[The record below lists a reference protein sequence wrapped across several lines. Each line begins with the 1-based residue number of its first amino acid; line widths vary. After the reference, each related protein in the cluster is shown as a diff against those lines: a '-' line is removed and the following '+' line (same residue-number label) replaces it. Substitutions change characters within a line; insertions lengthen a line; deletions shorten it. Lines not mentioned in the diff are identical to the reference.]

1 MANFDYAKML
11 LINRKFASA
20 KANKKDMGVDFAPWD
35 EVMHNLYDSAYNVVS
50 KRYNGTAAPALSPV
64 YEAMKAV
71 YALIGELENGAT
83 LRCDAGAA
91 NTFISLA
98 GGMKGMNSAKMQ
110 ELKDKKRTLKK
121 DLEELLHTAGA
132 DADSIQNLQKK
143 LDAQDAKIEK
153 EKEKEWATWKDFRP
167 VSFSTFEKNVE
178 IFLADMI
185 EARKAMTLEELEA
198 EKKARKDAK
207 KAKKTA

>member
-1 MANFDYAKML
+1 MSFNYQEML
-11 LINRKFASA
+11 LINRKYASA
-20 KANKKDMGVDFAPWD
+20 KANKKDMGVDFKPWD
-35 EVMHNLYDSAYNVVS
+35 EVMHNLYSSAYSVVS

-132 DADSIQNLQKK
+132 SADSIQALQKK
-143 LDAQDAKIEK
+143 LDAQDVKIEK
-153 EKEKEWATWKDFRP
+153 EKKKEWATWKDFRP
-167 VSFSTFEKNVE
+167 VNFSTFEKNAE

-185 EARKAMTLEELEA
+185 EARKAMTLEDLEA

-207 KAKKTA
+207 KAKKAA

>member
-1 MANFDYAKML
+1 MANFDYATML
-11 LINRKFASA
+11 LINRKYASA
-20 KANKKDMGVDFAPWD
+20 KANKKDMGVDFKPWN
-35 EVMHNLYDSAYNVVS
+35 EAMHTLYNSAYGVVS
-50 KRYNGTAAPALSPV
+50 KRYNGTDAPTLSPV

-121 DLEELLHTAGA
+121 NLEDLLHTAGA
-132 DADSIQNLQKK
+132 SADSIQALQKK

-153 EKEKEWATWKDFRP
+153 EKEKEWTTWKDFRP
-167 VSFSTFEKNVE
+167 VSFSTFEKNAE

-185 EARKAMTLEELEA
+185 EARKAMTLAELEA
-198 EKKARKDAK
+198 EKQARKDAK
-207 KAKKTA
+207 KEKRAK